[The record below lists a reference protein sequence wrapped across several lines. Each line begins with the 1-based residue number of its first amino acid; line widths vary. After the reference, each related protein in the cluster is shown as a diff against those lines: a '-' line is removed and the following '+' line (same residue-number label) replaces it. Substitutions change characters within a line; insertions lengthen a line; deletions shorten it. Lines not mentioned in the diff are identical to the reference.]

1 MSAPSSNAVRRLRR
15 YREAAGAA
23 SLAAAALLAG
33 CSGAPTRP
41 PKPSSAASAAAP
53 AAAATAQA
61 TAPAVQVPAEIAAAY
76 EAAVASLKAGNFAAA
91 EAGFAPIM
99 RAYPMLPGPYVNAAI
114 AYVHDGRDDDALAAL
129 HKALAIE
136 PDDAQANDELG
147 VVLRR
152 RGDFAGA
159 EKAYRRA
166 LAARPGYPLALYNLG
181 VLLDVYLRRP
191 AEALPLYE
199 QYQQSLAAPDKTVAG
214 WIVDL
219 KRRVGAQPAARVAQ
233 EKPE

>member
-1 MSAPSSNAVRRLRR
+1 MTV
-15 YREAAGAA
+15 
-23 SLAAAALLAG
+23 LAAAALLAG
-33 CSGAPTRP
+33 CSSAPTVP
-41 PKPSSAASAAAP
+41 AKPAGQADAGA
-53 AAAATAQA
+53 A
-61 TAPAVQVPAEIAAAY
+61 TAPAVAVPGAVAVAY
-76 EAAVASLKAGNFAAA
+76 EAAVARLKAGDYAGA
-91 EAGFAPIM
+91 EAGLGAIM
-99 RAYPMLPGPYVNAAI
+99 RDYPMLPGPYVNAAI
-114 AYVHDGRDDDALAAL
+114 AYVHDGRDDDALAML

-147 VVLRR
+147 IVLRR

-166 LAARPGYPLALYNLG
+166 LAARPGYALALYNLG

-199 QYQQSLAAPDKTVAG
+199 QYQKSLPAPDKKVAG

-219 KRRVGAQPAARVAQ
+219 KRRVGVQPAARVAQ
-233 EKPE
+233 EKPK